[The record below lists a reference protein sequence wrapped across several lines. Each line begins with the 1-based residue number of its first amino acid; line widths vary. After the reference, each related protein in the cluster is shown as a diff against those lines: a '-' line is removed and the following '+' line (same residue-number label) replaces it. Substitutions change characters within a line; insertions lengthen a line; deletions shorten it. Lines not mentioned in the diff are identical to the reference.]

1 MAPCSL
7 KHLIILAISE
17 DGPRP
22 TNVHNGTPIASKIEK
37 FPHLQSTVGYGGLIF
52 QNSIFQD
59 AIFQDAIDARA
70 ACHARGSRWRVT
82 ETVAAIVAAHRAGH
96 QSPAQTVARSFKRI
110 RAHNDPAIFISLRDE
125 KDAVAEAEALAA
137 KEASELPLLGIPVAV
152 KDNIDVAGL
161 PTTAACPA
169 YAYTP
174 TRDATSVARL
184 RQAGAIIIGKTNLD
198 QFATGLVGVRS
209 PYGIPTNP
217 MRADLIP
224 GGSSSGSAV
233 AVSVGLVP
241 LSLGT
246 DTAGSGRVPAMFNNI
261 VGLKP
266 SLGLVPTT
274 GVVPACRTL
283 DCVSVF
289 SLTVDDAVAALSVMA
304 GPDST
309 DPFSRNRTLS
319 RLSPFPTGLRL
330 GVPRDGQLIFF
341 GDRVQEAAYAAAI
354 ERWRALG
361 ATTVGFDL
369 EPLYE
374 TARLLYEG
382 PWVAERYLVIRNL
395 LASSPDA
402 IHPVTREITIAGSR
416 LSAADTFTALYRL
429 QGLRRTAEHAFAGI
443 DALVL
448 PTAPTA
454 YSTAQ
459 VLANPIELNSRLG
472 TYTNFVNL
480 LDLCGLALPSAIR
493 TDEIP
498 FGITLLAPAGQDAL
512 LASIGR
518 VFQAQT
524 KLTLGAK
531 GVTLPPLAD
540 LELALTGDEI
550 PIAVVGAH
558 LSGMAL
564 NGELKALGGRL
575 LEATSTAP
583 DYRLY
588 ALSTTP
594 PKPGML
600 RVEAGSGASIE
611 LELWA
616 LPAAAFA
623 KFVAAVPPPLSIG
636 TVRLAD
642 GRGVKGFIVEAA
654 DIDGAREISAFGG
667 WRAFVAEVAVG

>member
-1 MAPCSL
+1 V
-7 KHLIILAISE
+7 I
-17 DGPRP
+17 
-22 TNVHNGTPIASKIEK
+22 
-37 FPHLQSTVGYGGLIF
+37 
-52 QNSIFQD
+52 
-59 AIFQDAIDARA
+59 
-70 ACHARGSRWRVT
+70 
-82 ETVAAIVAAHRAGH
+82 ETVAAIVAAHRAGR
-96 QSPAQTVARSFKRI
+96 QSPAQTVARSFRRI
-110 RAHNDPAIFISLRDE
+110 REHNDPAIFISLREE

-137 KEASELPLLGIPVAV
+137 RDAASLPLFGVPVAV

-169 YAYTP
+169 YSYLP
-174 TRDATSVARL
+174 TRDATAVARL
-184 RQAGAIIIGKTNLD
+184 RNAGAIIIGKTNLD

-266 SLGLVPTT
+266 SLGLVSTT

-289 SLTVDDAVAALSVMA
+289 SLTVDDAMTALAAMA
-304 GPDST
+304 GPDSS
-309 DPFSRNRTLS
+309 DPFSRNRTLG
-319 RLSPFPTGLRL
+319 RMSPFPQGLRL
-330 GVPRDGQLIFF
+330 GVPREGQLIFF
-341 GDRVQEAAYAAAI
+341 GDKAQEAAYMAAI
-354 ERWRALG
+354 ERWGALG
-361 ATTVGFDL
+361 ATLMPFDL
-369 EPLYE
+369 EPFYE

-382 PWVAERYLVIRNL
+382 PWVAERYLVVRNL

-416 LSAADTFTALYRL
+416 LSAADAFAALYRL
-429 QGLRRTAEHAFAGI
+429 QALRRTAEHAFAGI

-493 TDEIP
+493 PDEIP

-524 KLTLGAK
+524 RLTLGAK
-531 GVTLPPLAD
+531 GIARPPLAD
-540 LELALTGDEI
+540 LDLALRGDEI

-564 NGELKALGGRL
+564 NGELKARSGRL
-575 LEATSTAP
+575 IEVTSTAP

-600 RVEAGSGASIE
+600 RVEAGKGASVE

-616 LPAAAFA
+616 LPAAEFA
-623 KFVAAVPPPLSIG
+623 KFVAAIPPPLSIG
-636 TVRLAD
+636 TVRLKD

-654 DIDGAREISAFGG
+654 DIAGARDISTFGG
-667 WRAFVAEVAVG
+667 WRAFMAEAAASI

>member
-1 MAPCSL
+1 VS
-7 KHLIILAISE
+7 
-17 DGPRP
+17 
-22 TNVHNGTPIASKIEK
+22 
-37 FPHLQSTVGYGGLIF
+37 
-52 QNSIFQD
+52 
-59 AIFQDAIDARA
+59 
-70 ACHARGSRWRVT
+70 
-82 ETVAAIVAAHRAGH
+82 ETVAAILAAHRAGR
-96 QSPAQTVARSFKRI
+96 QSPAQTVARSYQRI
-110 RAHNDPAIFISLRDE
+110 REHNDPAIFISLRDE
-125 KDAVAEAEALAA
+125 KDAIAEAEALAA
-137 KEASELPLLGIPVAV
+137 NKEASELPLYGIPVAV

-169 YAYTP
+169 YSYTP
-174 TRDATSVARL
+174 TRDAIAVARL
-184 RQAGAIIIGKTNLD
+184 RRAGAIIIGKTNLD

-217 MRADLIP
+217 MRSDLIP

-246 DTAGSGRVPAMFNNI
+246 DTAGSGRVPAMLNNI

-266 SLGLVPTT
+266 SLGLIPTA

-304 GPDST
+304 GPDGS
-309 DPFSRNRTLS
+309 DPFSRDRTLS

-341 GDRVQEAAYAAAI
+341 GDKAQEAAYAASL
-354 ERWRALG
+354 EKWRALG
-361 ATTVGFDL
+361 ATLVSFDL

-382 PWVAERYLVIRNL
+382 PWVAERYLVIRNM

-416 LSAADTFTALYRL
+416 LSAADTFAALYRL
-429 QGLRRTAEHAFAGI
+429 QALRRTAEHAFADI

-493 TDEIP
+493 PDEIP

-524 KLTLGAK
+524 KLALGAK
-531 GVTLPPLAD
+531 GVAMPPLAD
-540 LELALTGDEI
+540 LNLALAGDEI

-564 NGELKALGGRL
+564 NSELKTHGGRL

-583 DYRLY
+583 EYRLY

-600 RVEAGSGASIE
+600 RVEAGAGTSIE

-623 KFVAAVPPPLSIG
+623 KFVDAIPPPLSIG
-636 TVRLAD
+636 TVRLKD

-654 DIDGAREISAFGG
+654 DIGSANDISAFGG
-667 WRAFVAEVAVG
+667 WRAFVAKAAK

>member
-1 MAPCSL
+1 V
-7 KHLIILAISE
+7 I
-17 DGPRP
+17 
-22 TNVHNGTPIASKIEK
+22 
-37 FPHLQSTVGYGGLIF
+37 
-52 QNSIFQD
+52 
-59 AIFQDAIDARA
+59 
-70 ACHARGSRWRVT
+70 
-82 ETVAAIVAAHRAGH
+82 ETVAAIVAAHRAGR
-96 QSPAQTVARSFKRI
+96 QSPAQTVARSFR
-110 RAHNDPAIFISLRDE
+110 RNREHNDPAIFISLREE

-137 KEASELPLLGIPVAV
+137 KDAASLPLFGVPVAV

-169 YAYTP
+169 YSYLP
-174 TRDATSVARL
+174 TRDATAVARL
-184 RQAGAIIIGKTNLD
+184 RNAGAIVIGKTNLD

-217 MRADLIP
+217 MRSDLIP

-266 SLGLVPTT
+266 SLGLVSTT

-289 SLTVDDAVAALSVMA
+289 SLTVDDAMTALAAMA
-304 GPDST
+304 GPDSS
-309 DPFSRNRTLS
+309 DPFSRNRTLG
-319 RLSPFPTGLRL
+319 RMSPFPQGLRL
-330 GVPRDGQLIFF
+330 GVPREGQLIFF
-341 GDRVQEAAYAAAI
+341 GDKAQEAAYTAAI
-354 ERWRALG
+354 ERWAALG
-361 ATTVGFDL
+361 ATLMPFDL
-369 EPLYE
+369 EPFYE

-382 PWVAERYLVIRNL
+382 PWVAERYLVVRNL

-416 LSAADTFTALYRL
+416 LSAADAFAALYRL
-429 QGLRRTAEHAFAGI
+429 QALRRTAEHAFAGI

-531 GVTLPPLAD
+531 GIARPPLAD
-540 LELALTGDEI
+540 LDLALRGDEI

-564 NGELKALGGRL
+564 NGELKARSGRL
-575 LEATSTAP
+575 IEVTSTAP

-600 RVEAGSGASIE
+600 RVEAGKGASVE

-616 LPAAAFA
+616 LPAAEFA
-623 KFVAAVPPPLSIG
+623 KFVAAIPPPLSIG
-636 TVRLAD
+636 TVRLKD

-654 DIDGAREISAFGG
+654 DIAGARDISTFGG
-667 WRAFVAEVAVG
+667 WRAFMAEAAASI